1 MLIEAG
7 AAVDKYHH
15 ERATPL
21 FVAAQE
27 GHFAV
32 VRRGTRHIALGPPNC
47 PYNVIPTNCQNSM
60 KSVMTHRSII

>member
-47 PYNVIPTNCQNSM
+47 FKI
-60 KSVMTHRSII
+60 